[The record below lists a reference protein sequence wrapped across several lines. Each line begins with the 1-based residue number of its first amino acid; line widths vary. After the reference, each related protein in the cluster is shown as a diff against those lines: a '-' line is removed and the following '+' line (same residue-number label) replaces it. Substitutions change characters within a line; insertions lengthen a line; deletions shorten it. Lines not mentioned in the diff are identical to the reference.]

1 MLWRRKSAKDESVQT
16 SGGSVDAATSADAAH
31 ADGATSADATHADGA
46 DEAASREDAGTD
58 GGDVSARRRPS
69 ADEIAD
75 ELHQRQRRRR
85 TWRVVG
91 STIGGLLTVA
101 AIVVL
106 LATFLFPTLRIY
118 GTSMTPTLREGEVVV
133 SVKTPV
139 YQTGEVIAFYYNNKI
154 LVKRVICGPGEWF
167 NMQEDG
173 SVYVNGTKLDEPYV
187 SEEGFGSCDLDLPYQ
202 VPEDQYFVM
211 GDQRISSI
219 DSRMSQ
225 VGCVPV
231 DRIVGRIILRVW
243 PLDSISAIE

>member
-1 MLWRRKSAKDESVQT
+1 MLWRRKSAQDESAQT
-16 SGGSVDAATSADAAH
+16 FEGNGDAATSSDAVQ
-31 ADGATSADATHADGA
+31 ADGV
-46 DEAASREDAGTD
+46 DEAASQQEAGMTE
-58 GGDVSARRRPS
+58 GGASARRRPS

-75 ELHQRQRRRR
+75 ELHERQRRRR
-85 TWRVVG
+85 LWRVVG

-133 SVKTPV
+133 SVKAPV

-219 DSRMSQ
+219 DSRMTQ

-243 PLDSISAIE
+243 PLESIGAIE

>member
-1 MLWRRKSAKDESVQT
+1 MTQENPQTVEELDATNESPDVVEEEQVESVEAEQ
-16 SGGSVDAATSADAAH
+16 
-31 ADGATSADATHADGA
+31 
-46 DEAASREDAGTD
+46 DEEAEGTE
-58 GGDVSARRRPS
+58 STRRRPT
-69 ADEIAD
+69 ADEIAE
-75 ELHQRQRRRR
+75 ELRERQKRRRL
-85 TWRVVG
+85 WRIVG

-133 SVKTPV
+133 SVKAPV

-173 SVYVNGTKLDEPYV
+173 SVYVNGVKLDEPYV

-211 GDQRISSI
+211 GDQRVSSI
-219 DSRMSQ
+219 DSRMTQ

-243 PLDSISAIE
+243 PLENVSAIE